1 VVNGEEISAPQRTDV
16 SIGFFILVPVAW
28 GVHKYAAKL
37 VLAQE
42 TPDGWAIRAVLDPD
56 NALDANNDF
65 MVDTDNLGNIHFL
78 YFSSKGGSY
87 YYLIFGGL
95 TGAGG
100 SGPLS
105 QPELRYAEVPLD
117 QLLTSAA
124 ATQSQK
130 PDAVGS
136 PWLSIKGTQLAPMSF
151 FAGGQVTRESVD
163 LRPLNR
169 RFSVGRGT
177 GEVKGFMFSSDTN
190 FLDANREWF
199 EAEASRSW
207 VEVGILNGEWLPGFT
222 ILTADG
228 LQDSGVWWS
237 DEKKTVIRKDANG
250 NLHALLQSCKSGFWH
265 NRCSMNYFV
274 KKDGDWSAPLALAS
288 ANYWGDTDR
297 SLAIDNSGAVF
308 AAWVNEAGNFTGRW
322 LRPHKE
328 VPQE

>member
-1 VVNGEEISAPQRTDV
+1 
-16 SIGFFILVPVAW
+16 
-28 GVHKYAAKL
+28 
-37 VLAQE
+37 
-42 TPDGWAIRAVLDPD
+42 
-56 NALDANNDF
+56 
-65 MVDTDNLGNIHFL
+65 
-78 YFSSKGGSY
+78 
-87 YYLIFGGL
+87 
-95 TGAGG
+95 
-100 SGPLS
+100 
-105 QPELRYAEVPLD
+105 
-117 QLLTSAA
+117 
-124 ATQSQK
+124 
-130 PDAVGS
+130 
-136 PWLSIKGTQLAPMSF
+136 
-151 FAGGQVTRESVD
+151 